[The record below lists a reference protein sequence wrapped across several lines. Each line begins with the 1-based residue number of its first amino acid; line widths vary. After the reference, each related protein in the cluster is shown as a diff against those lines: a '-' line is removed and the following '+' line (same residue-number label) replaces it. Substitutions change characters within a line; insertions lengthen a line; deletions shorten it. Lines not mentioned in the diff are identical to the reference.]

1 MANKIKRYFEDKKA
15 ARVKAAKKAARASAI
30 KGVVTTITSAA
41 LTIVMPVATSLI
53 LEAMSEAATTTAEKP
68 EETKKKT
75 TNKTDDDE
83 TTTDEYPIEVKE
95 IKNLYKAAKAVVTDD
110 KKFGE
115 LEFIEYDIAGNLQ
128 KLKNIVQET
137 IKQETFID
145 GAVIVAGRIT
155 EAADAVRY
163 VHDYATAA
171 AIAKH
176 YDEKF

>member
-15 ARVKAAKKAARASAI
+15 ARVKAAKKAARVNTI

-53 LEAMSEAATTTAEKP
+53 LEAITEAATTTAEKP

-75 TNKTDDDE
+75 TDE
-83 TTTDEYPIEVKE
+83 TETKDEIPIEVKE
-95 IKNLYKAAKAVVTDD
+95 IKNLYKAAKSVVTDD
-110 KKFGE
+110 KKFAE
-115 LEFIEYDIAGNLQ
+115 LEFIEYDIAGNLL
-128 KLKNIVQET
+128 KLKKIVHET
-137 IKQETFID
+137 IKQDSFID

-155 EAADAVRY
+155 EAYDAVHY

-176 YDEKF
+176 YDDRF

>member
-15 ARVKAAKKAARASAI
+15 AKVKAAKKAARVNTI

-53 LEAMSEAATTTAEKP
+53 LEAISEAATTTAEKP

-75 TNKTDDDE
+75 TDE
-83 TTTDEYPIEVKE
+83 TETKDETPIEVKE
-95 IKNLYKAAKAVVTDD
+95 IKNLYKAAKSVVTDD
-110 KKFGE
+110 KKFAE

-137 IKQETFID
+137 IKQDSFID

>member
-15 ARVKAAKKAARASAI
+15 ARIKSAKKAARVNAI

-53 LEAMSEAATTTAEKP
+53 LEAITEAATTTSEKP
-68 EETKKKT
+68 EAKTKTKT
-75 TNKTDDDE
+75 TDE
-83 TTTDEYPIEVKE
+83 TETSTSEYPIEVKE

-110 KKFGE
+110 KKFAE
-115 LEFIEYDIAGNLQ
+115 LEFIEYDIAGNLL

-137 IKQETFID
+137 IKQDSFID

-155 EAADAVRY
+155 EAYDSVHY

-171 AIAKH
+171 AIAKK
-176 YDEKF
+176 YDDRF